1 MPRRWPLEKQAR
13 ATPAMWRFI
22 RGRRIRERILG
33 GRMAREVVRRLQE
46 VGAARARVG
55 RRLLRGVFSAKQD
68 TPTDGELGEI
78 ADEMVGLSGWLQARD
93 NSVPKMRVLGSA
105 WYGAVL
111 DELPGQVGR
120 LGLDIVVGAADP
132 VSELVIEEGGR
143 RLGLID
149 LDKGVRERVFRILQ
163 QARHEQLGVPEITR
177 RLATEIPAG
186 RFRTPEIR
194 ARVIARSEIKHAQ
207 RVSSMRMYDSMP
219 EVQLVLVFDAVLG
232 DTDPD
237 CEARNGREVDLATA
251 DAMITSPMTHPN
263 CTLDFAPIVVN

>member
-1 MPRRWPLEKQAR
+1 MTRRLTNEKQAR

-68 TPTDGELGEI
+68 SPPTASWARSRMRWSGCPAGSRHGTTPCRRCSYW
-78 ADEMVGLSGWLQARD
+78 A
-93 NSVPKMRVLGSA
+93 
-105 WYGAVL
+105 
-111 DELPGQVGR
+111 R
-120 LGLDIVVGAADP
+120 LGTAQFWASCPDRWEDSGSTSWSGQRTP

-149 LDKGVRERVFRILQ
+149 LDKGVRDRVFRILQ
-163 QARHEQLGVPEITR
+163 QARHEQQGIPEITR
-177 RLATEIPAG
+177 RLATEIPSG
-186 RFRTPEIR
+186 RFRSPRVR

-207 RVSSMRMYDSMP
+207 RVSSMRLYDTIP
-219 EVQLVLVFDAVLG
+219 EVQLVRVFDAVLG

-251 DAMITSPMTHPN
+251 DAMITSPVTHPN

>member
-1 MPRRWPLEKQAR
+1 MGVASVSAFWAAAWLAR
-13 ATPAMWRFI
+13 LCAGFRKWAK
-22 RGRRIRERILG
+22 RGPGLAG
-33 GRMAREVVRRLQE
+33 SFY
-46 VGAARARVG
+46 AASSLPSR
-55 RRLLRGVFSAKQD
+55 K

-78 ADEMVGLSGWLQARD
+78 ADEMVGMSGWLQARD
-93 NSVPKMRVLGSA
+93 NAVPKLRVLGSA
-105 WYGAVL
+105 WYGSVL

-149 LDKGVRERVFRILQ
+149 LDKGVRDRVFRILQ
-163 QARHEQLGVPEITR
+163 QARHEQLGIPEITR
-177 RLATEIPAG
+177 RLATEVPSG
-186 RFRTPEIR
+186 RFRSPRVR

-207 RVSSMRMYDSMP
+207 RVSSMRLYDTIP
-219 EVQLVLVFDAVLG
+219 EVQLVRVFDAVLG

-251 DAMITSPMTHPN
+251 DAMITSPVTHPN
-263 CTLDFAPIVVN
+263 CTLGLRSDCGI